1 MKKIMVLNRMQNFA
15 KFTQGD
21 SKLVFS
27 PLTEEVQNFTSEIAG
42 NNSDDIGAFISKDN
56 GLLVWW

>member
-1 MKKIMVLNRMQNFA
+1 MKKIMVSNRMQNFA

-27 PLTEEVQNFTSEIAG
+27 PLTEEVQNFTSETAC
-42 NNSDDIGAFISKDN
+42 SDCDDIGAFISKDH